1 MGQPSYLKEVSTA
14 LTRREE
20 LLRLKERLSSSK
32 LLLSMDPKTKP
43 WLIKRSA
50 SSVSSLS
57 LSPSS
62 PLSARSSSS
71 SLSSRSSSSSLSSRS
86 PFSSLSSRSSS
97 SSLTSRS
104 LIPATERRRTGSSEN
119 SDQL

>member
-1 MGQPSYLKEVSTA
+1 
-14 LTRREE
+14 
-20 LLRLKERLSSSK
+20 
-32 LLLSMDPKTKP
+32 MDPKTKP

-62 PLSARSSSS
+62 PLLARSSSS
-71 SLSSRSSSSSLSSRS
+71 SM
-86 PFSSLSSRSSS
+86 SSS